1 MNRYIL
7 HLITIL
13 AFVPL
18 IIFASAIFIILL
30 PIIFS
35 GMAYN
40 SFHLNRMNEFYIFI
54 VLNFLSI
61 FLALNLLG
69 VF

>member
-1 MNRYIL
+1 MNRYVL
-7 HLITIL
+7 HVITIL

-18 IIFASAIFIILL
+18 IIFAGAIFIIVL
-30 PIIFS
+30 PIILS

-40 SFHLNRMNEFYIFI
+40 AFNFNRMDEFYFFLA
-54 VLNFLSI
+54 LNFLSI

-69 VF
+69 IF